1 MEKGLIWNLFSKYEQ
16 DEYVN
21 FLKIFGSISYL
32 FKKKDFGTSSLK
44 PYLYYRNH
52 EQLFGRAFNSL
63 TEDITRSDSAFDF
76 ILGSNNERFGIG
88 IKGSVKKFV

>member
-32 FKKKDFGTSSLK
+32 FKKK
-44 PYLYYRNH
+44 
-52 EQLFGRAFNSL
+52 
-63 TEDITRSDSAFDF
+63 
-76 ILGSNNERFGIG
+76 ILER
-88 IKGSVKKFV
+88 VL